1 MRIAVFGL
9 GYVGSVTSV
18 CLTLNGHEVWGVD
31 EHALKVDWISRGIP
45 PLNEPRFAEE
55 LKTALASGRFQVT
68 TDAARAIRE
77 TEAALICVGTPSMP
91 SGATDLTALRRVL
104 AGFNAV
110 LMAHPHPYLIA
121 VRSTIPPGTMQD
133 VVIPTLRDGAMRVLG
148 DSLRVCFNP
157 EFLREGTAIDD
168 FFAPPFTVVGAEGN
182 PETVEAVLAAVER
195 MYVLPGV
202 PVLHLNLKEAELV
215 KVISNAYHAMKIN
228 FANEV
233 GIVAAK
239 VGADP
244 IRLMDAFCQDTK
256 LNISAKYLRPGFA
269 FGGSCLPKDVRG
281 LIHVAHAFGLNL
293 PLMQSILPSNDAH
306 LQRALD
312 LLLARPVQVIG
323 LVGAVFKSDTDDLRE
338 SPALSLARALID
350 AGRRVLIFEPEI
362 QLDRLVGANLHHLES
377 CLPEYR
383 QCFCTWPA
391 LQAEAQLIAISR
403 PGVVP
408 APGLA
413 GLGVPI
419 VRLHQLA
426 DYQQMS

>member
-1 MRIAVFGL
+1 MKIAVFGL

-55 LKTALASGRFQVT
+55 LKIALASGRFQVT
-68 TDAARAIRE
+68 TDAVKAIRE
-77 TEAALICVGTPSMP
+77 TEAALICVGTPSTP
-91 SGATDLTALRRVL
+91 SGATDLTALRSVL
-104 AGFNAV
+104 AGFNAA
-110 LMAHPHPYLIA
+110 LIAHPHPYLIA
-121 VRSTIPPGTMQD
+121 VRSTIPPGTMQE
-133 VVIPTLRDGAMRVLG
+133 VVMPALRDGAMRVLG
-148 DSLRVCFNP
+148 DSLRMCFNP

-168 FFAPPFTVVGAEGN
+168 FFAPPFTVVGAEGS
-182 PETVEAVLAAVER
+182 PEAVKAVLAAAER
-195 MYVLPGV
+195 MYALPGV
-202 PVLHLNLKEAELV
+202 PVMHLNFKEAELV
-215 KVISNAYHAMKIN
+215 KVISNAYHAVKIN

-244 IRLMDAFCQDTK
+244 LRLMDAFCQDTK

-281 LIHVAHAFGLNL
+281 LIHVAHASGLNL

-306 LQRALD
+306 LKRALD
-312 LLLARPVQVIG
+312 LLLAGSGRVIG

-338 SPALSLARALID
+338 SPSISLARALLD
-350 AGRRVLIFEPEI
+350 AGRRVLIYEPEI
-362 QLDRLVGANLHHLES
+362 QLDRLVGANLHHLETR
-377 CLPEYR
+377 LPEYR
-383 QCFCTWPA
+383 QCFCSWPT

-403 PGVVP
+403 PGVVSP
-408 APGLA
+408 TDLTGLR
-413 GLGVPI
+413 VPI
-419 VRLHQLA
+419 VRLHQLV
-426 DYQQMS
+426 DYHPTP